1 MLTSYNTIKNE
12 ASCEIVIQKSR
23 FISDCFFVTDEKEAV
38 SRLDGIRKKYNDA
51 THHCYAYAV
60 GTNTVFKRFNDDGEP
75 SGTAGMPI
83 LNVITHQDLVNLIV
97 IVTRYFGGI
106 KLGSG
111 GLVRAYSAACS
122 EVLTRAGSVKMALS
136 LKFSIKF
143 DYTYLGSIER
153 FLKQPEI
160 AVLAT
165 DYQENVKITAVTEMN
180 KPKFTAAVNDI
191 CNGRVEIEEIESV
204 FHAW

>member
-1 MLTSYNTIKNE
+1 MITSYNTIKND
-12 ASCEIVIQKSR
+12 ASCEIIIQKSR
-23 FISDCFFVTDEKEAV
+23 FIGDCFFTADEKEAV
-38 SRLDGIRKKYNDA
+38 SRLEDVRKKYNDA
-51 THHCYAYAV
+51 THHCYAYSV

-83 LNVITHQDLVNLIV
+83 LNVISHQELTNLIV

-122 EVLTRAGSVKMALS
+122 EVLNRAGKVKMALS
-136 LKFSIKF
+136 LKFLIKF
-143 DYTYLGSIER
+143 DYTHLGSLER
-153 FLKQPEI
+153 FLKQSEI
-160 AVLAT
+160 AVLNT
-165 DYQENVKITAVTEMN
+165 DYQENVRITAVTEMD
-180 KPKFTAAVNDI
+180 KQKFISGVNDI
-191 CNGRVEIEEIESV
+191 CNGQVEIVEIESV

>member
-1 MLTSYNTIKNE
+1 MVTSYNTIKNE

-23 FISDCFFVTDEKEAV
+23 FIGDCFFAGDEKEAV
-38 SRLDGIRKKYNDA
+38 LRLETVRKKYNAA
-51 THHCYAYAV
+51 THHCYAYSV
-60 GTNTVFKRFNDDGEP
+60 GTNTCFKRFNDDGEP

-83 LNVITHQDLVNLIV
+83 LSVITHQELTNLIV

-165 DYQENVKITAVTEMN
+165 DYQENVRITAVTEMD
-180 KPKFTAAVNDI
+180 KKIFSAGINDI
-191 CNGRVEIEEIESV
+191 CNGQVEIEEIESV

>member
-1 MLTSYNTIKNE
+1 MLTSYNTIKND
-12 ASCEIVIQKSR
+12 ASCEILIQKSR
-23 FISDCFFVTDEKEAV
+23 FISDCFFAVDEKEAV
-38 SRLDGIRKKYNDA
+38 LRLDAVRKKYNDA
-51 THHCYAYAV
+51 THHCYAYTV

-83 LNVITHQDLVNLIV
+83 LNVITHQELTNLIV

-143 DYTYLGSIER
+143 DYTFLGSIER
-153 FLKQPEI
+153 FLKQAEI

-165 DYQENVKITAVTEMN
+165 DYQENVRITAVTEMD
-180 KPKFTAAVNDI
+180 KQKFSAGINDI
-191 CNGRVEIEEIESV
+191 CNGQVEIEEIESV